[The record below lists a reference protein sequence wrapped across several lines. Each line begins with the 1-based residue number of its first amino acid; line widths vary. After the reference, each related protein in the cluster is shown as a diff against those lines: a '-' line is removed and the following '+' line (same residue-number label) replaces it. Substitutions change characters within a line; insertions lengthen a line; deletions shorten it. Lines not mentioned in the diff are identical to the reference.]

1 MIRKVALKDAPNIQ
15 QINQQCLGYDYPVA
29 ATTQQLK
36 QLLDQP
42 QHHLLLAAVD
52 THDQLIGYVHA
63 EVYLETY
70 APKLFNVLAL
80 AVDQSNRGHGTGKS
94 LMTALADMAPAFDVH
109 GIRLNSGT
117 ERTAAHQ
124 FYEHI
129 GYRTTKMQ
137 KRFFLELP

>member
-1 MIRKVALKDAPNIQ
+1 MIRKVLLKDAPNIQ
-15 QINQQCLGYDYPVA
+15 RINKLSLGYDYPITA
-29 ATTQQLK
+29 ATQQLQ
-36 QLLDQP
+36 QLLSEP

-52 THDQLIGYVHA
+52 DDDQLIGYVHA

-80 AVDQSNRGHGTGKS
+80 AVDQDSRGQGLGKA
-94 LMTALADMAPAFDVH
+94 LMIALVGKASEFQVH
-109 GIRLNSGT
+109 GIRLNSGS

-124 FYEHI
+124 FYEHL
-129 GYRTTKMQ
+129 GYTTTKMQ